1 MKNNFFNFPSENSKI
16 KIALTVNYFKNWL
29 SENKNE
35 QSLSYIDFFSGPGIY
50 ETGYKST
57 PILIMEEILKH
68 PKIAQK
74 FNIILN
80 DKNKEYI
87 EKLSK
92 SVVGIQNLKL
102 LKSITF
108 SNQSI
113 GNDKQEINLINSA
126 NFIILDPFGFKG
138 IHLKDIIYYLKNKK
152 TTIILTFNFNQLYR
166 FFMFK
171 GINLHLKRLF
181 QLSSLA
187 FTRLK
192 LKYIQ
197 DKEGYLMHLICKKL
211 PKNTSVKS
219 FRFRFEDQTKTSHF
233 LLFLTNQEKSNFALD
248 RLIKKYSI
256 CSDCSCYSKSCL
268 NNFIKEKQMKFCKI
282 KPQKTSFLKQYLL
295 YLIGTKGL
303 KYAFTH

>member
-1 MKNNFFNFPSENSKI
+1 MKNNFFNTPSDNSKI
-16 KIALTVNYFKNWL
+16 KITLTVNYFKNWL

-80 DKNKEYI
+80 DKNKECI
-87 EKLSK
+87 KQLSK
-92 SVVGIQNLKL
+92 SILSIQNSKYLN
-102 LKSITF
+102 SITF
-108 SNQSI
+108 SNRRI
-113 GNDKQEINLINSA
+113 GNNTQKLSLTNSS

-138 IHLKDIIYYLKNKK
+138 VLLKDIIDYLKNKK
-152 TTIILTFNFNQLYR
+152 TTIVLTFNFNQLYR

-171 GINLHLKRLF
+171 GINLHLRRLF
-181 QLSSLA
+181 QLPTLY

-192 LKYIQ
+192 LKYLQ
-197 DKEGYLMHLICKKL
+197 DKEGYLINLIRKKL
-211 PKNTSVKS
+211 PKNISLKS

-233 LLFLTNQEKSNFALD
+233 LLFLSNQEKDNSFLEK
-248 RLIKKYSI
+248 LIKKYSI

-268 NNFIKEKQMKFCKI
+268 NNFIKDKQMKFCKI

>member
-1 MKNNFFNFPSENSKI
+1 MKNNFFNTPSDNSKI

-35 QSLSYIDFFSGPGIY
+35 QSLSYIDFFSGPGTY

-152 TTIILTFNFNQLYR
+152 TTIVLTFNFNQLYR

-171 GINLHLKRLF
+171 GINLHLRRLF
-181 QLSSLA
+181 QLPTLY

-192 LKYIQ
+192 LKYLQ
-197 DKEGYLMHLICKKL
+197 DKEGYLVNLIRKKL
-211 PKNTSVKS
+211 PKNISEKS

-268 NNFIKEKQMKFCKI
+268 NNLIKEKQIKFCKI
-282 KPQKTSFLKQYLL
+282 KPQKASFLKQYLL